1 MLKFDILACFYM
13 FERVIM
19 SENFKIEQSEIKY
32 KRTEIEIQ
40 QEQQTISTV
49 PMNNIGQA
57 SNGTKTD
64 KLDVLTD
71 EQIKQEI
78 DRILEQNDTTFED
91 FISLGLIENLEQLQ
105 PRQQL
110 EAIKAHFNPSPQT
123 SQIKEETPKPQK
135 TKSKDI
141 KFDEFN
147 KKEYSTKE
155 LDQKIDQVKWEL
167 AKNIYINGSGAL
179 KGSNGKSVE
188 GNGADAWNNL
198 SDEQK
203 AAVVKNITDY
213 INEDSELKGIFDK
226 ADKAI
231 SSDDKNVKQF
241 AEAQIDHLMNAIQS
255 ANINDENGNTK
266 SVIEYLKKS
275 DGERADEIYLYL
287 KVQDQNSL
295 TKNDKEYLE
304 RQEYIKNEVERII
317 NEKNGTKISGIDIKE
332 AYEYIQYYNLDVN
345 EVLYNACKNL
355 KDNEK
360 PQNKWT
366 DDFVEKNQKFME
378 SKGGQNVLFREK
390 IANYNKLLN
399 EYEQLKNKS
408 DRTDDENNH
417 LMMLDKYLKSEEAQ
431 KIKEFKNDIPK
442 PQGDFETAVFND
454 GQELSEKL
462 SKSEFSG
469 SKFDAAES
477 IKFIESKLEGKT
489 KEQRAEYIKTF
500 IKLNPSSSSAAI
512 FKHYMKEIPELLEG
526 EGDLLNYAS
535 VHKAEMDIEQFET
548 YNNNIQKQSKGNK
561 LQRKESFEILKGDGK
576 DLQTAEFESPKF
588 DKHKQIYTNT
598 TANYEYASKED
609 AIQGLNTGIDVT
621 ATITDAEMQ
630 YQAHKNITES
640 DYMLDSTINDEV
652 SVHTTDVGYKYHV
665 DNQAKVVNEATQRS
679 AKAAKHLATEKGLIA
694 KYDKSAQTPIFKGTH
709 DALKKHYTDDE
720 LVTYSKALADQI
732 ETCHK
737 DNQLDMHREIMTSES
752 SEVRTYAA
760 GNIGNYD
767 TSVQADAT
775 AATVATGDTDAIVA
789 AYSSIKSPDVQN
801 QTGFYND
808 MTAAV
813 STKESDLVQKIKSGM
828 ALTREEY
835 ESLTDAQKQ
844 EYRIAYFQ
852 SLSPAKQIQLIT
864 RISDVSTKKTIYKHI
879 AQNNPSLLKNIIEH
893 DASTA
898 EFIYN
903 MHVADNTVLSVAKNK
918 GGNNVQFANLAKK
931 IEKNNTKGVEK
942 SDNQENKKQNKKV
955 NKETA
960 QSYMDSPFSA
970 LKDKKNPNIY
980 IG

>member
-1 MLKFDILACFYM
+1 
-13 FERVIM
+13 
-19 SENFKIEQSEIKY
+19 
-32 KRTEIEIQ
+32 
-40 QEQQTISTV
+40 
-49 PMNNIGQA
+49 
-57 SNGTKTD
+57 
-64 KLDVLTD
+64 
-71 EQIKQEI
+71 
-78 DRILEQNDTTFED
+78 
-91 FISLGLIENLEQLQ
+91 
-105 PRQQL
+105 
-110 EAIKAHFNPSPQT
+110 
-123 SQIKEETPKPQK
+123 
-135 TKSKDI
+135 
-141 KFDEFN
+141 
-147 KKEYSTKE
+147 
-155 LDQKIDQVKWEL
+155 
-167 AKNIYINGSGAL
+167 
-179 KGSNGKSVE
+179 
-188 GNGADAWNNL
+188 
-198 SDEQK
+198 
-203 AAVVKNITDY
+203 
-213 INEDSELKGIFDK
+213 
-226 ADKAI
+226 
-231 SSDDKNVKQF
+231 
-241 AEAQIDHLMNAIQS
+241 MNAIQS
-255 ANINDENGNTK
+255 ANINDENGNTT

-275 DGERADEIYLYL
+275 DGERADEICQYLS
-287 KVQDQNSL
+287 VQNENDL
-295 TKNDKEYLE
+295 TNNDTEYLQ
-304 RQEYIKNEVERII
+304 RQELIKNEVERIV
-317 NEKNGTKISGIDIKE
+317 NEKRGTKAGFDIKE
-332 AYEYIQYYNLDVN
+332 AYELIKYYNLDVN

-355 KDNEK
+355 PETEK
-360 PQNKWT
+360 EKQAWT
-366 DDFVEKNQKFME
+366 KDFVKKNQKFME
-378 SKGGQNVLFREK
+378 SKGGQNILFREK
-390 IANYNKLLN
+390 ITNYQKLSA
-399 EYEQLKNKS
+399 EYEQLKSKS
-408 DRTDDENNH
+408 DITDDEKRH
-417 LMMLDKYLKSEEAQ
+417 LNILEEYLNSDEIQEIKKYK
-431 KIKEFKNDIPK
+431 DCIPK
-442 PQGDFETAVFND
+442 PKENDGGFEKSVFND

-469 SKFDAAES
+469 SKFDAAAS

-489 KEQRAEYIKTF
+489 KEQRAEYIKAF

-512 FKHYMKEIPELLEG
+512 FKHYMKEVPELLEG
-526 EGDLLNYAS
+526 EDDLLNYAS

-561 LQRKESFEILKGDGK
+561 LQRKESFEILQGDGK
-576 DLQTAEFESPKF
+576 DLQTAEFEAPKF
-588 DKHKQIYTNT
+588 DKYKEIYTNT

-813 STKESDLVQKIKSGM
+813 STKESELVQKIKSGM

-931 IEKNNTKGVEK
+931 IEKNNNKGVEK